1 VGGDFPFLSVAD
13 DVNLYIEVHLRRQG
27 LLVNKPQLDKS
38 APLHLAAE
46 SEAPERPNP
55 GRAPRPPAVPPPSA
69 NRAKLDRP
77 LFQD

>member
-13 DVNLYIEVHLRRQG
+13 DVNLYIEV
-27 LLVNKPQLDKS
+27 
-38 APLHLAAE
+38 HLAAE